1 MTSVLLVVKEITIF
15 WYSVKIGT
23 CVSNIMA
30 MEGLESIPHITE
42 RGKQS
47 EKLPVKYEYA
57 RPVFLEITKEDEDT
71 SKDHGQRVVLSPQDV
86 SRMPWHTGYAET
98 INSGKSLYSNEDQAS
113 IHVTHLTLADPE
125 KSDAVTTIPY
135 VMFGIFD
142 GHAGTGAALTSVNAF
157 HSHIKE
163 KLNSIKHFIA
173 REKANVITEDD
184 PGLGCITEPIP
195 TESLIM
201 GSLEEAFAEMDDQIR
216 RERETYRIKGGCTA
230 IVALFLQ
237 SKLYVSNAGD
247 CRAITIS
254 ENLSKITELSM
265 DFTPET
271 DRKRLQTLAYL
282 QPQLLGK
289 YFGRIEYQ
297 RRLRKKDIGQRVLY
311 RDRHM
316 SGWAYRCVSEDD
328 VNRVP
333 MIIGHGKRARL
344 MATIGTTRGFGD
356 HDLEAPGGQ
365 WIKPFLT
372 PVPEVRIADLLAG
385 DYTPYDI
392 MIMASDGLW
401 ERITNEEA
409 LEIVRETYENYP
421 HDEKIYTQMARDL
434 VLAARGTFGK
444 KGWRTKKDQIAS
456 GDDITVFVIPLDC
469 HQTAIKQ
476 GCLGETGEN
485 PLESDPIT
493 YASGI
498 PDLEGAVLRN

>member
-1 MTSVLLVVKEITIF
+1 
-15 WYSVKIGT
+15 
-23 CVSNIMA
+23 MA

-42 RGKQS
+42 RVKMG
-47 EKLPVKYEYA
+47 EKLPVRYEYA
-57 RPVFLEITKEDEDT
+57 RPVFLEITQEEADT
-71 SKDHGQRVVLSPQDV
+71 SKDHGQRLILTPHDIL
-86 SRMPWHTGYAET
+86 RMPWHAGYAET

-113 IHVTHLTLADPE
+113 IHVTHLVVNEPDKDQA
-125 KSDAVTTIPY
+125 STIPY
-135 VMFGIFD
+135 VMFGIYD
-142 GHAGTGAALTSVNAF
+142 GHAGTGAALTAANTLHF
-157 HSHIKE
+157 HIKE
-163 KLNSIKHFIA
+163 KLNSIKHFLA

-195 TESLIM
+195 TESLVT

-230 IVALFLQ
+230 IVVLFLQ

-247 CRAITIS
+247 CRAILVTDNFEKVS
-254 ENLSKITELSM
+254 ELSM

-297 RRLRKKDIGQRVLY
+297 RRLRKKDVGQRVLY

-372 PVPEVRIADLLAG
+372 PIPEVRIADLTSREYKDNDVL
-385 DYTPYDI
+385 I
-392 MIMASDGLW
+392 VASDGLW

-409 LEIVRETYENYP
+409 QELVREAYETHP
-421 HDEKIYTQMARDL
+421 HDEKIYTHMAIDL
-434 VLAARGTFGK
+434 ITAARGTFGK

-456 GDDITVFVIPLDC
+456 GDDITVFVVPLNT
-469 HQTAIKQ
+469 HQAPPKS
-476 GCLGETGEN
+476 GCLGEDLDN
-485 PLESDPIT
+485 VADSDPIA
-493 YASGI
+493 YASGN
-498 PDLEGAVLRN
+498 PEVLDSVRL

>member
-1 MTSVLLVVKEITIF
+1 
-15 WYSVKIGT
+15 
-23 CVSNIMA
+23 

-42 RGKQS
+42 RNKSS

-57 RPVFLEITKEDEDT
+57 RPIFLELGQQQIDT
-71 SKDHGQRVVLSPQDV
+71 AKDHGQRLILSPNDMG
-86 SRMPWHTGYAET
+86 RMPWQVGYAEA

-113 IHVTHLTLADPE
+113 IHVTTLSL
-125 KSDAVTTIPY
+125 SDSDKEHHSSKIPY

-142 GHAGTGAALTSVNAF
+142 GHAGTGAALTAANTV
-157 HSHIKE
+157 HQHIRD
-163 KLNSIKHFIA
+163 KLTAVRHFLA
-173 REKANVITEDD
+173 REQAEVIAEDD

-195 TESLIM
+195 TELLVA
-201 GSLEEAFAEMDDQIR
+201 GCLEEAFAEMDDQIR

-237 SKLYVSNAGD
+237 TKLYVACAGD
-247 CRAITIS
+247 CRAVLLTDNFNNIV
-254 ENLSKITELSM
+254 EMSM

-289 YFGRIEYQ
+289 HFGRIEFQ

-316 SGWAYRCVSEDD
+316 SGWAYRTVTEDNVS
-328 VNRVP
+328 RVP

-372 PVPEVRIADLLAG
+372 PIPEVRVHDLSSHEYGPTDVLV
-385 DYTPYDI
+385 
-392 MIMASDGLW
+392 MASDGLW
-401 ERITNEEA
+401 ERLTNEEA
-409 LEIVRETYENYP
+409 RECVRDTFSKHPLNER
-421 HDEKIYTQMARDL
+421 IYTQVAHDL

-444 KGWRTKKDQIAS
+444 KGWRTAKEQIAS
-456 GDDITVFVIPLDC
+456 GDDITVFVIPL
-469 HQTAIKQ
+469 HVYHTPPKL
-476 GCLGETGEN
+476 GCLGEAMDSTE
-485 PLESDPIT
+485 LSYPIA
-493 YASGI
+493 YASGN
-498 PDLEGAVLRN
+498 PDAAAHFENGVSSKEGKV

>member
-1 MTSVLLVVKEITIF
+1 MS
-15 WYSVKIGT
+15 
-23 CVSNIMA
+23 MA

-42 RGKQS
+42 RRKQG
-47 EKLPVKYEYA
+47 EKLPVKYEYS
-57 RPVFLEITKEDEDT
+57 RPVFLEITQEEADT
-71 SKDHGQRVVLSPQDV
+71 SKDHGQRVILTPHDV
-86 SRMPWHTGYAET
+86 PRMPWQAGYAET

-113 IHVTHLTLADPE
+113 IHVSNLVVSDSE
-125 KSDAVTTIPY
+125 KDHVNLIPY

-142 GHAGTGAALTSVNAF
+142 GHAGTGAALTAANTLHV
-157 HSHIKE
+157 HIKE
-163 KLNSIKHFIA
+163 KLNSIKHFLA

-195 TESLIM
+195 TESLVM
-201 GSLEEAFAEMDDQIR
+201 GSLEESFAEMDDQIR

-230 IVALFLQ
+230 IVVLFLQ

-247 CRAITIS
+247 CRAVLVTDDFH
-254 ENLSKITELSM
+254 KITELSM

-297 RRLRKKDIGQRVLY
+297 RRLRKKDVGQRVLY

-372 PVPEVRIADLLAG
+372 PVPEVRIADLSTHA
-385 DYTPYDI
+385 YKENDI
-392 MIMASDGLW
+392 LIVASDGLW

-409 LEIVRETYENYP
+409 QEIVRESYQAYP
-421 HDEKIYTQMARDL
+421 HNETIYTKLARDL
-434 VLAARGTFGK
+434 IIAARGTFGK
-444 KGWRTKKDQIAS
+444 KGWRTKKDQTAS
-456 GDDITVFVIPLDC
+456 GDDITVFVVPLNC
-469 HQTAIKQ
+469 HHTPPKP
-476 GCLGETGEN
+476 GCLGETFDN
-485 PLESDPIT
+485 QLDSDPIT
-493 YASGI
+493 YASGNA
-498 PDLEGAVLRN
+498 EFVEVAAVRN

>member
-1 MTSVLLVVKEITIF
+1 
-15 WYSVKIGT
+15 
-23 CVSNIMA
+23 MA

-42 RGKQS
+42 RGKHS
-47 EKLPVKYEYA
+47 EKLPVKYEDS
-57 RPVFLEITKEDEDT
+57 RPVFLEITQEDQDT
-71 SKDHGQRVVLSPQDV
+71 SKDHGQRVILSPRDI
-86 SRMPWHTGYAET
+86 SRMPWHSGYAET

-113 IHVTHLTLADPE
+113 IHVTNLMLTDPD
-125 KSDAVTTIPY
+125 KDISSAIPY

-142 GHAGTGAALTSVNAF
+142 GHAGTGAALTAANTLNF
-157 HSHIKE
+157 HVKE
-163 KLNSIKHFIA
+163 KLSSIKHFIA

-195 TESLIM
+195 TESLVM
-201 GSLEEAFAEMDDQIR
+201 GTLEEAFAEMDDQIR

-237 SKLYVSNAGD
+237 SKLYISNAGD
-247 CRAITIS
+247 CRTIM
-254 ENLSKITELSM
+254 LTKGFSKITEMSM

-316 SGWAYRCVSEDD
+316 SGWSYRSVSEDD
-328 VNRVP
+328 INRVP

-372 PVPEVRIADLLAG
+372 PIPEVRIADLATQ
-385 DYTPYDI
+385 DYEEDDI
-392 MIMASDGLW
+392 LIMASDGLW
-401 ERITNEEA
+401 ERITNTEA
-409 LEIVRETYENYP
+409 QEIVREAYQSNP

-456 GDDITVFVIPLDC
+456 GDDITVFVIPLNC
-469 HQTAIKQ
+469 HSIPVKQ
-476 GCLGETGEN
+476 GCLGETCDN

-493 YASGI
+493 YASGN
-498 PDLEGAVLRN
+498 PEFVEPTPPTRNA

>member
-1 MTSVLLVVKEITIF
+1 
-15 WYSVKIGT
+15 
-23 CVSNIMA
+23 
-30 MEGLESIPHITE
+30 MEGLESVPHITE
-42 RGKQS
+42 RGKHS
-47 EKLPVKYEYA
+47 EKLPVKYEYS
-57 RPVFLEITKEDEDT
+57 RPVFLEITQEEEDT
-71 SKDHGQRVVLSPQDV
+71 AKDHGQRIILSPRDI
-86 SRMPWHTGYAET
+86 SRMPWHSGYAET
-98 INSGKSLYSNEDQAS
+98 INSGKSLYSNEDQAC
-113 IHVTHLTLADPE
+113 IHVTSLTLNDPE
-125 KSDAVTTIPY
+125 KDITTTIPY
-135 VMFGIFD
+135 VLFGIFD
-142 GHAGTGAALTSVNAF
+142 GHAGTGAALTAANTLQF
-157 HSHIKE
+157 HIKE
-163 KLNSIKHFIA
+163 KLSSIKHFLA

-195 TESLIM
+195 TESLVM

-237 SKLYVSNAGD
+237 SKLYISNAGD
-247 CRAITIS
+247 CRAITLTD
-254 ENLSKITELSM
+254 NLSKIAALSM

-316 SGWAYRCVSEDD
+316 SGWAYRSVTEDD
-328 VNRVP
+328 INRVP

-372 PVPEVRIADLLAG
+372 PIPEVRVADLSAQT
-385 DYTPYDI
+385 YSESDI
-392 MIMASDGLW
+392 VIVASDGLW

-409 LEIVRETYENYP
+409 QEIVQETYENSP

-434 VLAARGTFGK
+434 ILAARGTFGK

-456 GDDITVFVIPLDC
+456 GDDITVFVIPLNC
-469 HQTAIKQ
+469 HQSPVKA
-476 GCLGETGEN
+476 GCLGETCDN
-485 PLESDPIT
+485 PLDSDPIT
-493 YASGI
+493 YASGNPEI
-498 PDLEGAVLRN
+498 IDGPIARNLQQF